1 VQIGLM
7 IEGQDGLN
15 WPRWQRLARVAE
27 DFGFQGLYRSDHFT
41 NPRGPNLDA
50 LEMFSSQ
57 TWLATNSDRIEF
69 GPIVSPVSFR
79 NPMVTAWTALA
90 ISDLSGGRFRLG
102 LGAGWQEREHREFGF
117 ELGDLK
123 TRFDRFEEALQVI
136 TLLLRSDEPVSFE
149 GRFYRLEDALLL
161 PRPQQTGHPPIT
173 IGGKGP
179 KRTLPL
185 TARYADEWNAVGVP
199 ADEFKRLNAHLD
211 KLLREEGR
219 PLSSVRRSLMTRV
232 VIGRDQAQVDQRRG
246 EASVAEMR
254 ERGVLI
260 GTPDQIRAQL
270 RELEAAGVE
279 VVMLQ
284 WLDGLDDIA
293 GIEFLAR
300 ELIQTDYTPL
310 QDISPQSSRD

>member
-1 VQIGLM
+1 MKIGLM
-7 IEGQDGLN
+7 IEGQDGLD

-57 TWLATNSDRIEF
+57 TWLATNSSRIEF

-79 NPMVTAWTALA
+79 NPVVTAWTALA

-117 ELGDLK
+117 ELGSLK

-136 TLLLRSDEPVSFE
+136 TLLLRSDEPVTFE
-149 GRFYRLEDALLL
+149 GEFYRLENALLL
-161 PRPQQTGHPPIT
+161 PRPRRAGHPPIT

-185 TARYADEWNAVGVP
+185 TARYADEWNGVGIP
-199 ADEFKRLNAHLD
+199 ADHFKRLSAHLD
-211 KLLREEGR
+211 DLLREEGR
-219 PLSSVRRSLMTRV
+219 SPNAVRRTLMTRV
-232 VIGRDQAQVDQRRG
+232 VIGRDQEQVDQRRG
-246 EASVAEMR
+246 EATVDELR

-260 GTPDQIRAQL
+260 GTPDEIREQL

-279 VVMLQ
+279 IVMLQ
-284 WLDGLDDIA
+284 WLEGLDDIE
-293 GIEFLAR
+293 GIQFLAQ
-300 ELIQTDYTPL
+300 ELIQT
-310 QDISPQSSRD
+310 S

>member
-1 VQIGLM
+1 M

-15 WPRWQRLARVAE
+15 WPRWQRLARAAE
-27 DFGFQGLYRSDHFT
+27 ELGFHGLFRSDHFT

-57 TWLATNSDRIEF
+57 TWLAGHTSRIEF
-69 GPIVSPVSFR
+69 GPIVSPVSIR
-79 NPMVTAWTALA
+79 NPIVTAWTALA
-90 ISDLSGGRFRLG
+90 ISDLSNGRFRLG
-102 LGAGWQEREHREFGF
+102 LGAGWQEREHREFGYD
-117 ELGDLK
+117 LGSLK

-149 GRFYRLEDALLL
+149 GAFYRLENALLM
-161 PRPQQTGHPPIT
+161 PRPQTKGQPPIT

-185 TARYADEWNAVGVP
+185 TARYADEWNGVGLTV
-199 ADEFKRLNAHLD
+199 DHFTSLNNRLND
-211 KLLREEGR
+211 LLREEGR
-219 PLSSVRRSLMTRV
+219 PLDAVRRTLMTRV
-232 VIGRDQAQVDQRRG
+232 IIGRDQEEVDARRG
-246 EASVAEMR
+246 ETSVAEFR
-254 ERGVLI
+254 ERGAII
-260 GTPDQIRAQL
+260 GTPPEVREQL
-270 RELEAAGVE
+270 RELSAAGVA

-300 ELIQTDYTPL
+300 ETIHAG
-310 QDISPQSSRD
+310 